1 LVFVHNPP
9 KPHTHTSAPTRKLLT
24 NLKANACQTLIPLGT
39 TGETHEYVPFTGR
52 EKKEGRRRRRRR
64 RMGHLLA
71 RG

>member
-9 KPHTHTSAPTRKLLT
+9 KPHTSAPTRKLLT
-24 NLKANACQTLIPLGT
+24 TLKANACQTLIPLST
-39 TGETHEYVPFTGR
+39 SGETHEYVPFTGR
-52 EKKEGRRRRRRR
+52 EKKEDRRRRRR